1 MSKRGWLLF
10 AAMSVIWGIPYL
22 LIKVALEGMPAPF
35 IVFAR
40 TAIGAAVLLP
50 VAMRR
55 GMVGPALKQWRYIA
69 TFAALEIAGPWLLL
83 GDAEQHM
90 TSSLAG
96 LLIAAVPFFV
106 ALIMWRLGDRS
117 AVSGTRLA
125 GLFIGMAGVVAIVGL
140 NIGQVQV
147 AAHARGD
154 RRRGRLRDRADH
166 RRPQAGRGADPG
178 HHRAVA
184 DRRRGCCTCRSSAFS
199 HPAHMP
205 KANALAAV
213 VGLGL
218 ICTAAA
224 FLLFFALIAEVGPA
238 KSSMIT
244 FVNPAVAVAGGVL
257 FLGETIKAGV
267 IVGAPLVMIGLV
279 LSTLRKEDGAAP
291 CRGGRGDD
299 GGRGGTPAAV
309 AAPPAR
315 RDAGPRR
322 PSPEARDAACRARAT
337 P

>member
-10 AAMSVIWGIPYL
+10 ATMSVIWGIPYL

-35 IVFAR
+35 LVFAR
-40 TAIGAAVLLP
+40 TVIGAAVLLP

-55 GMVGPALKQWRYIA
+55 GLVGPALKQWRYIA
-69 TFAALEIAGPWLLL
+69 LFAALEIAGPWLLL

-106 ALIMWRLGDRS
+106 ALIMWRLGERE

-125 GLFIGMAGVVAIVGL
+125 GLFVGLAGVVAIVGL
-140 NIGQVQV
+140 NVGQVQV
-147 AAHARGD
+147 VHM
-154 RRRGRLRDRADH
+154 LEVI
-166 RRPQAGRGADPG
+166 
-178 HHRAVA
+178 AVALGYAIAPIIA
-184 DRRRGCCTCRSSAFS
+184 DRRLTDVPTMAVISLSLTGVALLYAPVAVFS
-199 HPAHMP
+199 HPAHLP
-205 KANALAAV
+205 KVNVVAAA

-218 ICTAAA
+218 VCTAAA

-244 FVNPAVAVAGGVL
+244 FVNPAVAVTGGVV
-257 FLGETIKAGV
+257 FLGESIKAGV
-267 IVGAPLVMIGLV
+267 IVGFPLVMVGLV
-279 LSTLRKEDGAAP
+279 LSTLRGNGEAATGAEAAALPEAAP
-291 CRGGRGDD
+291 L
-299 GGRGGTPAAV
+299 A
-309 AAPPAR
+309 
-315 RDAGPRR
+315 DAGLAG
-322 PSPEARDAACRARAT
+322 STT

>member
-1 MSKRGWLLF
+1 VSKRGWLLF

-40 TAIGAAVLLP
+40 TAIGALVLLP
-50 VAMRR
+50 IAFRR
-55 GMVGPALKQWRYIA
+55 GLVRPALAHWKFIA
-69 TFAALEIAGPWLLL
+69 LFAALEIAGPWLLL

-140 NIGQVQV
+140 NVGQVQV
-147 AAHARGD
+147 AHM
-154 RRRGRLRDRADH
+154 LEVI
-166 RRPQAGRGADPG
+166 
-178 HHRAVA
+178 AVA
-184 DRRRGCCTCRSSAFS
+184 VGYAIAPIIADRKLVGVPTLATIALSLTGVAVLYLPISVAG

-205 KANALAAV
+205 RFNALAAV

-224 FLLFFALIAEVGPA
+224 FLLFFQLIAEVGPA

-257 FLGETIKAGV
+257 FLGESIKAGI
-267 IVGAPLVMIGLV
+267 IVGAPLVLIGLV
-279 LSTLRKEDGAAP
+279 LSTLRKEQAAP
-291 CRGGRGDD
+291 AAEEPLLATVAEVAGG
-299 GGRGGTPAAV
+299 
-309 AAPPAR
+309 
-315 RDAGPRR
+315 
-322 PSPEARDAACRARAT
+322 PETAIA
-337 P
+337 

>member
-50 VAMRR
+50 VAWKR
-55 GMVGPALKQWRYIA
+55 GMVGPALKHWRYIA
-69 TFAALEIAGPWLLL
+69 AFAALEIAGPWLLL

-106 ALIMWRLGDRS
+106 ALIMWRLGERS

-147 AAHARGD
+147 
-154 RRRGRLRDRADH
+154 LRMLEVI
-166 RRPQAGRGADPG
+166 
-178 HHRAVA
+178 AVA
-184 DRRRGCCTCRSSAFS
+184 VGYAIAPIIADRKLAGVPTLATITLSLTGVALLYVPIAAFS
-199 HPAHMP
+199 HPTHTP
-205 KANALAAV
+205 RANALGAVAA
-213 VGLGL
+213 LGL
-218 ICTAAA
+218 ICTASA
-224 FLLFFALIAEVGPA
+224 FLLFFELIGEVGPA

-257 FLGETIKAGV
+257 FLGETIKAGI
-267 IVGAPLVMIGLV
+267 IVGAPLVLIGLI
-279 LSTLRKEDGAAP
+279 LSTLR
-291 CRGGRGDD
+291 RGDAVV
-299 GGRGGTPAAV
+299 PAAADALQAP
-309 AAPPAR
+309 AAA
-315 RDAGPRR
+315 AEEHG
-322 PSPEARDAACRARAT
+322 PEAAMA
-337 P
+337 

>member
-1 MSKRGWLLF
+1 
-10 AAMSVIWGIPYL
+10 MSVIWGIPYL

-35 IVFAR
+35 VVFAR

-50 VAMRR
+50 VAARR

-69 TFAALEIAGPWLLL
+69 AFAALEIAGPWLLL

-125 GLFIGMAGVVAIVGL
+125 GLFIGLAGVVAIVGL
-140 NIGQVQV
+140 NVGQVQV
-147 AAHARGD
+147 
-154 RRRGRLRDRADH
+154 LRMLEVI
-166 RRPQAGRGADPG
+166 
-178 HHRAVA
+178 AVA
-184 DRRRGCCTCRSSAFS
+184 LGYAIAPIIADRKLVGVPTLATIALSLTGVAVLYLPIAAFS
-199 HPAHMP
+199 HPAHLP
-205 KANALAAV
+205 RFNALAAV
-213 VGLGL
+213 VALGL
-218 ICTAAA
+218 VCTASA
-224 FLLFFALIAEVGPA
+224 FLLFFELIAEVGPA

-267 IVGAPLVMIGLV
+267 IVGAPLVLVGLV
-279 LSTLRKEDGAAP
+279 LSTLR
-291 CRGGRGDD
+291 RGGA
-299 GGRGGTPAAV
+299 AAV
-309 AAPPAR
+309 APREA
-315 RDAGPRR
+315 DAEETV
-322 PSPEARDAACRARAT
+322 ST
-337 P
+337 

>member
-1 MSKRGWLLF
+1 MRTGFDFVPEGARVSKRGWLLF

-22 LIKVALEGMPAPF
+22 LIKIALEGMPAPF

-69 TFAALEIAGPWLLL
+69 AFAVLEIAGPWLLL

-147 AAHARGD
+147 VHMLEVIGVAIGYAIA
-154 RRRGRLRDRADH
+154 
-166 RRPQAGRGADPG
+166 PII
-178 HHRAVA
+178 A
-184 DRRRGCCTCRSSAFS
+184 DRKLTGVPTLATIAISLTGVAVLYLPIAAFS

-205 KANALAAV
+205 KANAVGAV
-213 VGLGL
+213 IGLGL
-218 ICTAAA
+218 VCTASA
-224 FLLFFALIAEVGPA
+224 FLLFFKLIAEVGPA

-244 FVNPAVAVAGGVL
+244 FVNPAVAVAGGVV

-267 IVGAPLVMIGLV
+267 VVGAPLVLVGLV
-279 LSTLRKEDGAAP
+279 LSTLR
-291 CRGGRGDD
+291 RGGGAGEPQREPEAHAEPGAE
-299 GGRGGTPAAV
+299 AAV
-309 AAPPAR
+309 A
-315 RDAGPRR
+315 
-322 PSPEARDAACRARAT
+322 
-337 P
+337 

>member
-50 VAMRR
+50 VAMKRDLVR
-55 GMVGPALKQWRYIA
+55 PALKHWRYIA
-69 TFAALEIAGPWLLL
+69 LFAALEIAGPWLLL

-106 ALIMWRLGDRS
+106 AIIMWRLGDRE

-125 GLFIGMAGVVAIVGL
+125 GLFIGLAGVVAIVGL
-140 NIGQVQV
+140 NVGEVNVWRMLEVIVV
-147 AAHARGD
+147 ALGY
-154 RRRGRLRDRADH
+154 
-166 RRPQAGRGADPG
+166 
-178 HHRAVA
+178 AVA
-184 DRRRGCCTCRSSAFS
+184 PTLVLRRLEGVPPLAVITLSLTGVALFYIPIAAFS
-199 HPAHMP
+199 LPAHTP
-205 KANALAAV
+205 KANAIAAA

-224 FLLFFALIAEVGPA
+224 FLLFFDLIAEVGAA

-244 FVNPAVAVAGGVL
+244 FVNPAVAVAGGVV
-257 FLGETIKAGV
+257 FLGESLKAGV
-267 IVGAPLVMIGLV
+267 IVGFPLVMIGLV
-279 LSTLRKEDGAAP
+279 LSTLRRKEAGAQ
-291 CRGGRGDD
+291 
-299 GGRGGTPAAV
+299 
-309 AAPPAR
+309 
-315 RDAGPRR
+315 
-322 PSPEARDAACRARAT
+322 PSPSTVDNAAAATSYVEPAT

>member
-1 MSKRGWLLF
+1 LLF
-10 AAMSVIWGIPYL
+10 AAMAVIWGIPYL

-50 VAMRR
+50 VAMKRDLVR
-55 GMVGPALKQWRYIA
+55 PALAHWRHIA
-69 TFAALEIAGPWLLL
+69 LFAALEIAGPWLLL

-106 ALIMWRLGDRS
+106 AIIMWRLGDRE

-125 GLFIGMAGVVAIVGL
+125 GLFIGLAGVVAIVGL
-140 NIGQVQV
+140 NVGEVNVWRMLEVI
-147 AAHARGD
+147 
-154 RRRGRLRDRADH
+154 
-166 RRPQAGRGADPG
+166 
-178 HHRAVA
+178 AVA
-184 DRRRGCCTCRSSAFS
+184 LGYAIAPTLVLRRLEGVPPLAVITLSLTGVAVLYIPIAAFS
-199 HPAHMP
+199 VPAHMP
-205 KANALAAV
+205 KANAIGAA

-224 FLLFFALIAEVGPA
+224 FLLFFDLIAEVGAA

-244 FVNPAVAVAGGVL
+244 FVNPAVAVAGGVV
-257 FLGETIKAGV
+257 FLGESLKAGV
-267 IVGAPLVMIGLV
+267 IVGFPLVMIGLV
-279 LSTLRKEDGAAP
+279 LSTLRKGGGGEGEGEAAHSAAE
-291 CRGGRGDD
+291 
-299 GGRGGTPAAV
+299 PAAEPAESTPM
-309 AAPPAR
+309 AAVV
-315 RDAGPRR
+315 DAGFAEP
-322 PSPEARDAACRARAT
+322 AT

>member
-50 VAMRR
+50 VAWRR

-69 TFAALEIAGPWLLL
+69 AFAALEIAGPWLLL
-83 GDAEQHM
+83 GRRRAAHDLVAGRTADRGRAVLRRADHVAAGRPLGGVRRRGWPGC
-90 TSSLAG
+90 SSAWP
-96 LLIAAVPFFV
+96 A
-106 ALIMWRLGDRS
+106 WS
-117 AVSGTRLA
+117 
-125 GLFIGMAGVVAIVGL
+125 AIVGL

-147 AAHARGD
+147 
-154 RRRGRLRDRADH
+154 LRMLEVI
-166 RRPQAGRGADPG
+166 
-178 HHRAVA
+178 AVA
-184 DRRRGCCTCRSSAFS
+184 VGYAIAPIIADRKLVGVPTLATITLSLTGVALLYLPIAAFS
-199 HPAHMP
+199 HPRHMP

-218 ICTAAA
+218 VCTAAA
-224 FLLFFALIAEVGPA
+224 FLLFFALIGEVGPA

-244 FVNPAVAVAGGVL
+244 FVNPAVAVSGGVL

-279 LSTLRKEDGAAP
+279 LSTLRRGDEAAP
-291 CRGGRGDD
+291 ASSSEAAS
-299 GGRGGTPAAV
+299 TPVAPAGAV
-309 AAPPAR
+309 AATIASE
-315 RDAGPRR
+315 DCG
-322 PSPEARDAACRARAT
+322 PEAAIA
-337 P
+337 

>member
-1 MSKRGWLLF
+1 MSKRGWMLF

-40 TAIGAAVLLP
+40 TVIGAAVLLP

-55 GMVGPALKQWRYIA
+55 GMVRPALKQWRYIA

-106 ALIMWRLGDRS
+106 AIIMWRLGDRS

-147 AAHARGD
+147 LHM
-154 RRRGRLRDRADH
+154 LEVI
-166 RRPQAGRGADPG
+166 
-178 HHRAVA
+178 AVA
-184 DRRRGCCTCRSSAFS
+184 VGYAIAPIIADRKLVGVPTLATISISLTGVALLYLPIAGFS
-199 HPAHMP
+199 HPSHMP

-213 VGLGL
+213 IALGL
-218 ICTAAA
+218 ICTASA
-224 FLLFFALIAEVGPA
+224 FLLFFQLIAEVGPA

-244 FVNPAVAVAGGVL
+244 FVNPAVAVAGGVA
-257 FLGETIKAGV
+257 FLGESIKAGV
-267 IVGAPLVMIGLV
+267 IVGAPLVLIGLV
-279 LSTLRKEDGAAP
+279 LSTLR
-291 CRGGRGDD
+291 
-299 GGRGGTPAAV
+299 
-309 AAPPAR
+309 
-315 RDAGPRR
+315 
-322 PSPEARDAACRARAT
+322 RDAAQSTAEVSVSSEPEMSDCGPEAAIA
-337 P
+337 

>member
-22 LIKVALEGMPAPF
+22 LIKVALEGMPAAF

-50 VAMRR
+50 VAMKRDLIR
-55 GMVGPALKQWRYIA
+55 PALKHWRAIA
-69 TFAALEIAGPWLLL
+69 LFAALEIAGPWLLL

-106 ALIMWRLGDRS
+106 AIIMWRLGDRD

-125 GLFIGMAGVVAIVGL
+125 GLFIGLAGVVAIVGL
-140 NIGQVQV
+140 NVGEVDVWRMLEVI
-147 AAHARGD
+147 
-154 RRRGRLRDRADH
+154 
-166 RRPQAGRGADPG
+166 
-178 HHRAVA
+178 AVA
-184 DRRRGCCTCRSSAFS
+184 LGYAVAPTLVLRRLEHVPPLAVITLSLTGVALLYLPIAAFS
-199 HPAHMP
+199 LPAHTP
-205 KANALAAV
+205 KANAIAAA

-218 ICTAAA
+218 VCTAAA
-224 FLLFFALIAEVGPA
+224 FLIFFALLAEIGAA

-244 FVNPAVAVAGGVL
+244 FVNPAVAVAGGVV
-257 FLGETIKAGV
+257 FLGESLKAGV
-267 IVGAPLVMIGLV
+267 IVGFPLVMIGLV
-279 LSTLRKEDGAAP
+279 LSTLRREHKEGAE
-291 CRGGRGDD
+291 
-299 GGRGGTPAAV
+299 PAVTTASAV
-309 AAPPAR
+309 AETGMAEP
-315 RDAGPRR
+315 
-322 PSPEARDAACRARAT
+322 AT

>member
-1 MSKRGWLLF
+1 VSKRGWLLF

-55 GMVGPALKQWRYIA
+55 GLVGPALKQWPYIA

-106 ALIMWRLGDRS
+106 AIIMWRLGDRE
-117 AVSGTRLA
+117 AVSGRRLA
-125 GLFIGMAGVVAIVGL
+125 GLFIGLTGVVAIVGL
-140 NIGQVQV
+140 NIGQVQAV
-147 AAHARGD
+147 RM
-154 RRRGRLRDRADH
+154 LEVI
-166 RRPQAGRGADPG
+166 
-178 HHRAVA
+178 AVA
-184 DRRRGCCTCRSSAFS
+184 VGYSIAPIIADRKLVGVPTLATIAVSLTGVAVLYLPIAAFS
-199 HPAHMP
+199 HPTHMP
-205 KANALAAV
+205 KADALAAV
-213 VGLGL
+213 VALGL
-218 ICTAAA
+218 VCTAAA
-224 FLLFFALIAEVGPA
+224 FLLFFALIGEVGPA

-257 FLGETIKAGV
+257 FLGESIKAGV
-267 IVGAPLVMIGLV
+267 IVGFPLVMIGLV
-279 LSTLRKEDGAAP
+279 LSTLRKPEAAQDGA
-291 CRGGRGDD
+291 D
-299 GGRGGTPAAV
+299 GAVSGTAVDAGEPVASVAPAAV
-309 AAPPAR
+309 QAAPVAA
-315 RDAGPRR
+315 DCG
-322 PSPEARDAACRARAT
+322 PEAAIA
-337 P
+337 

>member
-1 MSKRGWLLF
+1 VSKRGWLLF

-22 LIKVALEGMPAPF
+22 LIKVALEGMPAAF

-50 VAMRR
+50 VAMKRDLVR
-55 GMVGPALKQWRYIA
+55 PALKHWRFIA
-69 TFAALEIAGPWLLL
+69 LFAALEIAGPWLLL

-106 ALIMWRLGDRS
+106 AIIMWRLGDRE

-125 GLFIGMAGVVAIVGL
+125 GLFIGLAGVVAIVGL
-140 NIGQVQV
+140 NVGEVNVWRMLEVIVV
-147 AAHARGD
+147 AVGY
-154 RRRGRLRDRADH
+154 
-166 RRPQAGRGADPG
+166 
-178 HHRAVA
+178 AVA
-184 DRRRGCCTCRSSAFS
+184 PTLVLRRLEGVPTLAVITLSLTGVALLYAPIAAFS
-199 HPAHMP
+199 LPAHTP
-205 KANALAAV
+205 KANAIGAA

-224 FLLFFALIAEVGPA
+224 FLLFFALLAEVGAA

-244 FVNPAVAVAGGVL
+244 FVNPAVAVAGGVV
-257 FLGETIKAGV
+257 FLGEDLKAGV
-267 IVGAPLVMIGLV
+267 IVGFPLVMIGLV
-279 LSTLRKEDGAAP
+279 LSTLRKRNQGADAVPDTAAP
-291 CRGGRGDD
+291 DTAAAVSPAAAAAVSD
-299 GGRGGTPAAV
+299 GGFAEP
-309 AAPPAR
+309 
-315 RDAGPRR
+315 
-322 PSPEARDAACRARAT
+322 AT

>member
-55 GMVGPALKQWRYIA
+55 GMVGPALKHWHYIA
-69 TFAALEIAGPWLLL
+69 AFAALEIAGPWLLL

-106 ALIMWRLGDRS
+106 ALLMWRLGDRS

-140 NIGQVQV
+140 NVGQVQV
-147 AAHARGD
+147 VRM
-154 RRRGRLRDRADH
+154 LEVI
-166 RRPQAGRGADPG
+166 
-178 HHRAVA
+178 AVA
-184 DRRRGCCTCRSSAFS
+184 VGYAIAPIIADRKLVGVPTLATITLSLTGVAVLYLPIAAFS
-199 HPAHMP
+199 HPTHMP
-205 KANALAAV
+205 KFNALASVIA
-213 VGLGL
+213 LGL

-224 FLLFFALIAEVGPA
+224 FLLFFELIGEVGPA

-257 FLGETIKAGV
+257 FLGEDIKAGV
-267 IVGAPLVMIGLV
+267 LVGAPLVLVGLV
-279 LSTLRKEDGAAP
+279 LSTLRRGEAAE
-291 CRGGRGDD
+291 
-299 GGRGGTPAAV
+299 V
-309 AAPPAR
+309 AAGSAALPE
-315 RDAGPRR
+315 
-322 PSPEARDAACRARAT
+322 SSEVPEASDCGPEAALA
-337 P
+337 

>member
-50 VAMRR
+50 VAWKR

-69 TFAALEIAGPWLLL
+69 AFAALEIAGPWLLL

-147 AAHARGD
+147 
-154 RRRGRLRDRADH
+154 LRMLEVI
-166 RRPQAGRGADPG
+166 
-178 HHRAVA
+178 AVA
-184 DRRRGCCTCRSSAFS
+184 VGYAIAPIIADRKLVGVPTLATITLSLTGVALLYVPIAAFS
-199 HPAHMP
+199 HPSHMP
-205 KANALAAV
+205 KANALASV
-213 VGLGL
+213 VALGL
-218 ICTAAA
+218 VCTASA
-224 FLLFFALIAEVGPA
+224 FLLFFELIGEVGPA

-257 FLGETIKAGV
+257 FLGETIKAGI
-267 IVGAPLVMIGLV
+267 IVGAPLVLIGLI
-279 LSTLRKEDGAAP
+279 LSTLR
-291 CRGGRGDD
+291 RGE
-299 GGRGGTPAAV
+299 A
-309 AAPPAR
+309 AAPPPAAA
-315 RDAGPRR
+315 DALQAPAAAAEDHG
-322 PSPEARDAACRARAT
+322 PEAAMV
-337 P
+337 

>member
-50 VAMRR
+50 VAMRC
-55 GMVGPALKQWRYIA
+55 GMIGPALKQWRYIA

-125 GLFIGMAGVVAIVGL
+125 GLFVGMAGVVAIVGL
-140 NIGQVQV
+140 NVGQVQV
-147 AAHARGD
+147 AHM
-154 RRRGRLRDRADH
+154 LEVI
-166 RRPQAGRGADPG
+166 
-178 HHRAVA
+178 AVA
-184 DRRRGCCTCRSSAFS
+184 VGYAIAPIIADRKLTGVPTLATIALSLTGVAALYLPISVVS
-199 HPAHMP
+199 HPAHLP
-205 KANALAAV
+205 RFNALAAV

-224 FLLFFALIAEVGPA
+224 FLLFFQLIGEVGPA

-257 FLGETIKAGV
+257 FLGETIKAGI
-267 IVGAPLVMIGLV
+267 IVGAPLVLVGLV
-279 LSTLRKEDGAAP
+279 LSTLRKEQAAP
-291 CRGGRGDD
+291 AAEAPVLA
-299 GGRGGTPAAV
+299 PAAEV
-309 AAPPAR
+309 PGGSEAAIV
-315 RDAGPRR
+315 
-322 PSPEARDAACRARAT
+322 
-337 P
+337 

>member
-50 VAMRR
+50 VAWKR

-106 ALIMWRLGDRS
+106 ALFMWRLGDRS

-125 GLFIGMAGVVAIVGL
+125 GLFIGLAGVVAIVGL

-147 AAHARGD
+147 VRM
-154 RRRGRLRDRADH
+154 LEVI
-166 RRPQAGRGADPG
+166 
-178 HHRAVA
+178 AVA
-184 DRRRGCCTCRSSAFS
+184 VGYAIAPIIADRKLVGVPTLATIALSLTGVALLYVPIAAFS
-199 HPAHMP
+199 HPAHLP
-205 KANALAAV
+205 KANSLAAV
-213 VGLGL
+213 VALGL
-218 ICTAAA
+218 VCTAAA
-224 FLLFFALIAEVGPA
+224 FLLFFELIGEVGPA

-257 FLGETIKAGV
+257 FLGESIKAGI
-267 IVGAPLVMIGLV
+267 IVGAPLVMIGLI
-279 LSTLRKEDGAAP
+279 LSTLRKGEGASGTAPAAAP
-291 CRGGRGDD
+291 AAAPAVA
-299 GGRGGTPAAV
+299 PAA
-309 AAPPAR
+309 APTAVVGE
-315 RDAGPRR
+315 DCG
-322 PSPEARDAACRARAT
+322 PEAVIA
-337 P
+337 

>member
-50 VAMRR
+50 VAMKRDLVR
-55 GMVGPALKQWRYIA
+55 PALKYWRYIA
-69 TFAALEIAGPWLLL
+69 LFAALEIAGPWLLL

-106 ALIMWRLGDRS
+106 ALIMWRILGEKD

-125 GLFIGMAGVVAIVGL
+125 GLFIGLAGVVAIVGL
-140 NIGQVQV
+140 NVGEVNVWRMLEVIAVALGYAVAPTLVLRRLEDVPPLAVIALSLAGV
-147 AAHARGD
+147 AALYVPIAAFSLPKHTPHAN
-154 RRRGRLRDRADH
+154 AI
-166 RRPQAGRGADPG
+166 AA
-178 HHRAVA
+178 AVA
-184 DRRRGCCTCRSSAFS
+184 
-199 HPAHMP
+199 
-205 KANALAAV
+205 
-213 VGLGL
+213 LGL
-218 ICTAAA
+218 ICTALA
-224 FLLFFALIAEVGPA
+224 FLFFFALIAEVGAA

-244 FVNPAVAVAGGVL
+244 FVNPAIAVAGGVI
-257 FLGETIKAGV
+257 FLGEDLKAGV
-267 IVGAPLVMIGLV
+267 IVGFPLVMIGLV
-279 LSTLRKEDGAAP
+279 LSTLRKGGAVAP
-291 CRGGRGDD
+291 EGVDAA
-299 GGRGGTPAAV
+299 PAAV
-309 AAPPAR
+309 VPVA
-315 RDAGPRR
+315 DAGLAEP
-322 PSPEARDAACRARAT
+322 AT

>member
-1 MSKRGWLLF
+1 VSKRGWLLF

-50 VAMRR
+50 VAMKRDLVR
-55 GMVGPALKQWRYIA
+55 PALKHWRYIA
-69 TFAALEIAGPWLLL
+69 LFAAGEIAGPWLLL

-106 ALIMWRLGDRS
+106 AIIMWRLGDRE

-125 GLFIGMAGVVAIVGL
+125 GLFIGLAGVVAIVGL
-140 NIGQVQV
+140 NVGEVDVWRMLEVIAVALGYAVAPTLVLRRLEGVPPLAVITLSLTGVALLYIPV
-147 AAHARGD
+147 AA
-154 RRRGRLRDRADH
+154 
-166 RRPQAGRGADPG
+166 
-178 HHRAVA
+178 
-184 DRRRGCCTCRSSAFS
+184 FS
-199 HPAHMP
+199 LPAHMP
-205 KANALAAV
+205 RANAVAAA

-224 FLLFFALIAEVGPA
+224 FLLFFDLIAEVGAA

-244 FVNPAVAVAGGVL
+244 FVNPAVAVAGGVI
-257 FLGETIKAGV
+257 FLGEDVKAGV
-267 IVGAPLVMIGLV
+267 IIGFPLVMVGLV
-279 LSTLRKEDGAAP
+279 LSTLRKNAKAP
-291 CRGGRGDD
+291 GDAQRGEPVV
-299 GGRGGTPAAV
+299 TTASAV
-309 AAPPAR
+309 AESGMAEPA
-315 RDAGPRR
+315 
-322 PSPEARDAACRARAT
+322 T
-337 P
+337 Q

>member
-22 LIKVALEGMPAPF
+22 LIKIALEGMPAPF

-55 GMVGPALKQWRYIA
+55 GVVGPALKQWRYIA
-69 TFAALEIAGPWLLL
+69 AFAALEIAGPWLLL

-125 GLFIGMAGVVAIVGL
+125 GLFIGLAGVVAIVGL

-147 AAHARGD
+147 ARM
-154 RRRGRLRDRADH
+154 LEVI
-166 RRPQAGRGADPG
+166 
-178 HHRAVA
+178 AVA
-184 DRRRGCCTCRSSAFS
+184 VGYAIAPIIADRKLVGVPSLAIIAISLTGVALLYVPFAAFS
-199 HPAHMP
+199 HPTHMP
-205 KANALAAV
+205 RANALAAV
-213 VGLGL
+213 IALGL
-218 ICTAAA
+218 ICTASA
-224 FLLFFALIAEVGPA
+224 FLLFFDLIAEAGPA

-257 FLGETIKAGV
+257 FLGEDIKAGV
-267 IVGAPLVMIGLV
+267 IVGFPLVMVGLV
-279 LSTLRKEDGAAP
+279 LSTLRREGAA
-291 CRGGRGDD
+291 
-299 GGRGGTPAAV
+299 AAV
-309 AAPPAR
+309 AVADGPAQSVVE
-315 RDAGPRR
+315 
-322 PSPEARDAACRARAT
+322 PSDCGPEAAAIA
-337 P
+337 